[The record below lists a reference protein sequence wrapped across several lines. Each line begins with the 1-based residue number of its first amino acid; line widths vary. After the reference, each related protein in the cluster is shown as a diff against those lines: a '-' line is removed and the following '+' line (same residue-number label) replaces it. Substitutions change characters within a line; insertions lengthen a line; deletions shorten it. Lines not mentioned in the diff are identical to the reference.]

1 MDRTPLPDIS
11 IRQLEYLVAV
21 SDAPTWSS
29 AAQMVGVSASALSQG
44 LAELE
49 RRVGVELFEPVG
61 RRRALRPSAR
71 PVLDHARQVVSLT
84 ADLAN
89 WSSRLQ
95 TARSGH
101 VRLGLID
108 VVAVVHFPD
117 VLRHFRSEHPDVDLV
132 LAVAPSGPLLDDL
145 RAGRL
150 DLVVCVEP
158 PEPVPGVEITPL
170 LHEPLVVYAPGGSA
184 IGTATGWGPWVLFPN
199 GSHTRRAVAEQLG
212 AIGAPLHVVAES
224 HQPDV
229 LLEMVALGLGWT
241 VLPKPHGH
249 GRFDHVVEGPE
260 LVRRSIVMARRSRSV
275 HDPAADELAGQLLVK
290 RNEVALNRSGAL
302 ADRRTR

>member
-1 MDRTPLPDIS
+1 MSRTPLPDIS

-29 AAQMVGVSASALSQG
+29 AARTVGVSASALSQG

-49 RRVGVELFEPVG
+49 RRVGVVLFEPVG
-61 RRRALRPSAR
+61 RRRTLRPSAR

-84 ADLAN
+84 ADLAS

-95 TARSGH
+95 TASSGH

-108 VVAVVHFPD
+108 VAAVVHFPD

-132 LAVAPSGPLLDDL
+132 LVVAPSAALLDDL

-150 DLVVCVEP
+150 DVVVCVEP
-158 PEPVPGVEITPL
+158 PEPVPGIEITPL
-170 LHEPLVVYAPGGSA
+170 LHEPLIVYAPGGSV
-184 IGTATGWGPWVLFPN
+184 IGANAEWGPWVLFPH
-199 GSHTRRAVAEQLG
+199 GSHTRRAVAHQLG
-212 AIGAPLHVVAES
+212 VIGAPLHVAAES

-229 LLEMVALGLGWT
+229 LIEMVALGLGWT
-241 VLPKPHGH
+241 VLPKPHDDGWL
-249 GRFDHVVEGPE
+249 DHVVEGPE
-260 LVRRSIVMARRSRSV
+260 LVRRSIVLARRSGSV
-275 HDPAADELAGQLLVK
+275 HDPAADELAGRLLVK
-290 RNEVALNRSGAL
+290 RDEVALNRGGEP
-302 ADRRTR
+302 ADRSAR